1 VAIVKNPAI
10 KGTLFAG
17 VVEDLGQAIAGGR
30 LSHDAVATALSA
42 DEIELLDS
50 KINAAGWYDLDT
62 YHRMV
67 GLLCDAEGGGHDSYW
82 HERGLRAARRMAD
95 AGIYQQLDYIGRTQA
110 RRESVPEAR
119 FKALAKDLRL
129 LLSVH
134 SAMLNFGEWKTVV
147 DPDHGDRYRVE
158 IRGVAGIPDGI
169 FVATAGMFNGISELA
184 SASNQRTWRYE
195 RAEPD
200 LAVIRM
206 LTPA

>member
-1 VAIVKNPAI
+1 MQAPAI
-10 KGTLFAG
+10 KGTLFAA
-17 VVEDLGQAIAGGR
+17 VVDDFNGLIEGGR
-30 LSHDAVATALSA
+30 IDADTVESQLAP
-42 DEIELLDS
+42 DEIALLDS
-50 KINAAGWYDLDT
+50 KINAAGWYDIGT

-67 GLLCDAEGGGHDSYW
+67 TMMCESAGGGQKSYW
-82 HERGLRAARRMAD
+82 HERGRKAARRMAD

-110 RRESVPEAR
+110 RGETDREAR

-134 SAMLNFGEWKTVV
+134 AAMLNFGDWKTVV

-158 IRGVAGIPDGI
+158 ISGIDGIPDGI
-169 FVATAGMFNGISELA
+169 LMATAGMFNGLSEISN
-184 SASNQRTWRYE
+184 SKSGQRWEFE
-195 RAEPD
+195 RLGPD